1 MNKIILTL
9 SLVLSTFI
17 CTFAQGI
24 EVDVVTDWKGKDWWS
39 FSTVAPCQDCSTTVM
54 IDNSLFKVA
63 NYPHS
68 NAMIPV
74 DNQDHFVVFRW
85 FKNGNEIERRHTSTQ
100 GSKKGISITI
110 TKKSK

>member
-1 MNKIILTL
+1 MKKLLLAFSIILCNFA
-9 SLVLSTFI
+9 VQ
-17 CTFAQGI
+17 AQGI

-74 DNQDHFVVFRW
+74 DGNDHFVVFRW
-85 FKNGNEIERRHTSTQ
+85 FVNGIEIERRIASTM
-100 GSKKGISITI
+100 GSKKGLINKFQN
-110 TKKSK
+110 KKK